1 MNEKNSNQELVTI
14 IVPIYNVESYLK
26 ECLDSI
32 QQQTYPHFE
41 CIMVNDGSTD
51 SSVRIAEEYLSDS
64 RFRLINQ
71 NNQGLASARNTGIRY
86 IKDSSSFVSFVDSDD
101 YVHPTFLEKLIR
113 HIEEDVDVIE
123 GLIEMFYDGDSTK
136 FHQYSDDK
144 MVLTSRKEK
153 IEKILSH
160 ELRVSIFPR
169 LIRKNILTDNFFP
182 DEWIFEDLAIFPE
195 LVTLSRKWIKTE
207 DVIYGYRVRQNS
219 ITTSEFSKKKL
230 DIFKVFEK
238 FDAFFEDED
247 VSIKLLIEKIKY
259 DQLSWHDTMFVPQGS
274 EYKYLYKSELNK
286 ILGQI
291 EKYQREH
298 LHAELISIIVPIY
311 NTEKYLHECLDSIIN
326 QTYAN
331 FEVLL
336 VNDGST
342 DSSGIICQEYVKN
355 DSRFRYF
362 EKENGGVSSARN
374 LGLERS
380 EGVYITFIDSDD
392 WVESN
397 HLEALLKGIKENN
410 TDIAVSKHKSFN
422 TEDGLFYFPVYSNQN
437 IDNLC
442 IKKKQI
448 RPFLEL
454 FPKLNYLTHDFACIA
469 SKLFKKSLT
478 QNLFLDEKLPQS
490 EDLDYFFK
498 LYLRAESIV
507 YIDEVTYIYVQ
518 HGQNASHHP
527 SETSALCDIK
537 VHWNMLDFINE
548 LSIPNYYYLER
559 IKHLLSYWKDRFP
572 DSKGIKMYETMVTN
586 LENDITYPQP
596 LISLVVSIYNVENY
610 LWSCLDSIAK
620 QTYSNIEVLLVNDG
634 SPDDSSSICQEF
646 VAKDSRFRY
655 IEKENGGLSDAR
667 NAGIAEAKGE
677 FLSFVDSDDWIEP
690 TYVEDL
696 YRAALLNDAEVVVSN
711 YQEFHQERNVYL
723 IHLFED
729 YYETHYSGEELIQQ
743 LPLLERKDLSFK
755 TSWGILFARRL
766 FDTISFPKG
775 KTIEDTRTNYRL
787 FAESCRST
795 YIHKALYNHRVG
807 VNSISSRITEKL
819 LVDVLECLMER
830 MAVYAVK
837 GWNVA
842 DERENVLTNL
852 KMRYNQAKEVGLQ
865 NTDIFKR
872 YAEIL
877 YLLSD

>member
-1 MNEKNSNQELVTI
+1 MNSELISI
-14 IVPIYNVESYLK
+14 IVPVYNVESYLK
-26 ECLDSI
+26 ECLESI

-71 NNQGLASARNTGIRY
+71 NNQGLASARNTGIRC

-123 GLIEMFYDGDSTK
+123 GMIEMFYDGDSPK

-182 DEWIFEDLAIFPE
+182 DECIFEDLAIFPE

-291 EKYQREH
+291 EKYQREP

-311 NTEKYLHECLDSIIN
+311 NTEKYLRQCLDSIIN
-326 QTYAN
+326 QTYTN

-342 DSSGIICQEYVKN
+342 DSSGMICQEYVDN

-380 EGVYITFIDSDD
+380 GGGVHY
-392 WVESN
+392 
-397 HLEALLKGIKENN
+397 
-410 TDIAVSKHKSFN
+410 
-422 TEDGLFYFPVYSNQN
+422 FY
-437 IDNLC
+437 
-442 IKKKQI
+442 
-448 RPFLEL
+448 
-454 FPKLNYLTHDFACIA
+454 
-469 SKLFKKSLT
+469 
-478 QNLFLDEKLPQS
+478 
-490 EDLDYFFK
+490 
-498 LYLRAESIV
+498 
-507 YIDEVTYIYVQ
+507 
-518 HGQNASHHP
+518 
-527 SETSALCDIK
+527 
-537 VHWNMLDFINE
+537 
-548 LSIPNYYYLER
+548 
-559 IKHLLSYWKDRFP
+559 
-572 DSKGIKMYETMVTN
+572 
-586 LENDITYPQP
+586 
-596 LISLVVSIYNVENY
+596 
-610 LWSCLDSIAK
+610 
-620 QTYSNIEVLLVNDG
+620 
-634 SPDDSSSICQEF
+634 
-646 VAKDSRFRY
+646 
-655 IEKENGGLSDAR
+655 
-667 NAGIAEAKGE
+667 
-677 FLSFVDSDDWIEP
+677 
-690 TYVEDL
+690 
-696 YRAALLNDAEVVVSN
+696 
-711 YQEFHQERNVYL
+711 
-723 IHLFED
+723 
-729 YYETHYSGEELIQQ
+729 
-743 LPLLERKDLSFK
+743 
-755 TSWGILFARRL
+755 
-766 FDTISFPKG
+766 
-775 KTIEDTRTNYRL
+775 
-787 FAESCRST
+787 
-795 YIHKALYNHRVG
+795 
-807 VNSISSRITEKL
+807 
-819 LVDVLECLMER
+819 
-830 MAVYAVK
+830 
-837 GWNVA
+837 
-842 DERENVLTNL
+842 
-852 KMRYNQAKEVGLQ
+852 
-865 NTDIFKR
+865 
-872 YAEIL
+872 
-877 YLLSD
+877 

>member
-1 MNEKNSNQELVTI
+1 MNNELISI
-14 IVPIYNVESYLK
+14 IVPIYNDESYLK
-26 ECLDSI
+26 ECLESI
-32 QQQTYPHFE
+32 KQQTYPHFE

-71 NNQGLASARNTGIRY
+71 NNKGLASARNTGIRC
-86 IKDSSSFVSFVDSDD
+86 IKDSSSFVSFVDSYD
-101 YVHPTFLEKLIR
+101 YVHPTFLEKLIL

-123 GLIEMFYDGDSTK
+123 GLIEMFYDGDSPK
-136 FHQYSDDK
+136 FHQDSDGK
-144 MVLTSRKEK
+144 LVLTSKKEK

-169 LIRKNILTDNFFP
+169 LIRKSILTDNFFP
-182 DEWIFEDLAIFPE
+182 DECIFEDLAIFPE

-219 ITTSEFSKKKL
+219 ITTSEFSEKKL

-238 FDAFFEDED
+238 FDVFFEDED

-274 EYKYLYKSELNK
+274 EYKYLYKSELDK

-291 EKYQREH
+291 EKYQREN
-298 LHAELISIIVPIY
+298 LRAELISIIVPIY
-311 NTEKYLHECLDSIIN
+311 NTEKYLHQCLDSILN
-326 QTYAN
+326 QTYTN

-336 VNDGST
+336 INDGST
-342 DSSGIICQEYVKN
+342 DSSGMICQEYVGR

-362 EKENGGVSSARN
+362 EKDNGGAASARN

-380 EGVYITFIDSDD
+380 GGAYITFIDSDD
-392 WVESN
+392 WVEPN
-397 HLEALLKGIKENN
+397 YLDVLYTALKEND
-410 TDIAVSKHKSFN
+410 TDVAISTYKRFAQDGVFYLRSYSR
-422 TEDGLFYFPVYSNQN
+422 EDDEFLN
-437 IDNLC
+437 IGTRSRDS
-442 IKKKQI
+442 
-448 RPFLEL
+448 FLEIL
-454 FPKLNYLTHDFACIA
+454 PRLGELDHSFYSIS
-469 SKLFKKSLT
+469 SKLIKREIIG
-478 QNLFLDEKLPQS
+478 NLLFDEQIS
-490 EDLDYFFK
+490 YAEDLNFFFH
-498 LYLRAESIV
+498 LYLGVESVV
-507 YIDEVTYIYVQ
+507 YVRDYTYIYRT
-518 HGQNASHHP
+518 HDASTSQN
-527 SETSALCDIK
+527 
-537 VHWNMLDFINE
+537 INE
-548 LSIPNYYYLER
+548 LKVLHELEIFKRMFQQIEKMGLPTFQYFRRLKNLVASR
-559 IKHLLSYWKDRFP
+559 ISGFP
-572 DSKGIKMYETMVTN
+572 TSKAIREYESFVSEVRERVT
-586 LENDITYPQP
+586 YQQP
-596 LISLVVSIYNVENY
+596 LISLIVPIYNVENY
-610 LWSCLDSIAK
+610 LRMCLDSIAN

-634 SPDDSSSICQEF
+634 SSDGSGAICQEF
-646 VAKDSRFRY
+646 VARDSRFHY

-667 NAGIAEAKGE
+667 NVGIARAQGE

-743 LPLLERKDLSFK
+743 LPLLERRDLSFI

-766 FDTISFPKG
+766 FDVTSFPKG
-775 KTIEDTRTNYRL
+775 KMIEDIRTNYRF

-795 YIHKALYNHRVG
+795 YIHKSLYNHRVG
-807 VNSISSRITEKL
+807 VDSISSKITEKL
-819 LVDVLECLMER
+819 IEDVLDCLMER
-830 MAVYAVK
+830 MAVYAIK

-842 DERENVLTNL
+842 DERENIVDNL
-852 KMRYNQAKEVGLQ
+852 KMRYNQAKEAGLQ

-872 YAEIL
+872 YAELL